1 MTTDPTI
8 TSFVDELRAKVE
20 ADNYDGEDIL
30 DACELIDTLSTI
42 AASKAVQVARLE
54 EQITAM
60 QAERVF

>member
-8 TSFVDELRAKVE
+8 TTFVDELRAKVE

-60 QAERVF
+60 QSERVF

>member
-8 TSFVDELRAKVE
+8 TTFVDELRAKVE

-60 QAERVF
+60 QSERVL